1 MTHLGPFEKLGV
13 AVESWAH
20 NAAIVAL
27 PDGGIRMA
35 IFSLGDGYS
44 CAPGSLGM
52 STANCTGGGH
62 CSIPCPKP
70 PHHVDQE
77 HDHAAFMFSSMPSG
91 TQATGMHGTNR
102 SNAVTAKNAPV
113 FRLGPALCRVPDRSS
128 GHFSVGLC
136 KRHPRRVQVA
146 LKAFLATGTQHPH
159 SFATGRSVSWR
170 TIRPVQERLSFR
182 RTVLP
187 TSRGLSN

>member
-35 IFSLGDGYS
+35 IFSLGDGHS

-52 STANCTGGGH
+52 PTTNCTGGGH

-70 PHHVDQE
+70 PHHVHQE
-77 HDHAAFMFSSMPSG
+77 HAAFSSVPCG
-91 TQATGMHGTNR
+91 TQATGMHDTKR
-102 SNAVTAKNAPV
+102 SLSNAVTAKN
-113 FRLGPALCRVPDRSS
+113 
-128 GHFSVGLC
+128 
-136 KRHPRRVQVA
+136 
-146 LKAFLATGTQHPH
+146 
-159 SFATGRSVSWR
+159 
-170 TIRPVQERLSFR
+170 
-182 RTVLP
+182 
-187 TSRGLSN
+187 